1 MRTRTDGGNSV
12 IVRSC
17 TSSSLLFALCLADTA
32 WAALDAPSFL
42 SIDSIF
48 PEAELDALF
57 RSATI
62 IACSF
67 WGDSS

>member
-12 IVRSC
+12 IVSSC
-17 TSSSLLFALCLADTA
+17 TSCASSLCLADTA